1 MASQTEI
8 AQRVVEAILAPTEF
22 IMPPTTPCSARR
34 LLISAAVAGL
44 AAAATRNTFAQ
55 LPAGKAGDA
64 LDQILAH
71 RLLRVAVPKE
81 FPPFGFIKNGSPEGY
96 DIAIARMLAADMKV
110 RLELV
115 PVLSPDR
122 LPYLRDGKVD
132 LVIASLGK
140 TPEREK
146 LIDFSVA
153 YAPLYNGVFGP
164 PSGGVPESAYFKGRR
179 IGVTKGSLEEE
190 QLVRRLPD
198 AAVVRY
204 ENSATIIDAY
214 QKHEIEYIAAGNV
227 VIESIKDMPARDR
240 TKFVLMLNESPCH
253 IGVRKN
259 EDRLLARVNKFL
271 QEARESQALMVSA
284 MIWFKATLPTDFF
297 QRRSP

>member
-1 MASQTEI
+1 MASQSEI
-8 AQRVVEAILAPTEF
+8 AQRVVKAILAPPES
-22 IMPPTTPCSARR
+22 IMLPMSPFSARR
-34 LLISAAVAGL
+34 LLMSAAVAGL

-55 LPAGKAGDA
+55 APTGKAGDA

-71 RLLRVAVPKE
+71 QLLRVAVPKE
-81 FPPFGFIKNGSPEGY
+81 FPPFGFIKNGNPEGY
-96 DIAIARMLAADMKV
+96 DIAIARMLAMDMKV

-164 PSGGVPESAYFKGRR
+164 PYGGVPESTYFKERR
-179 IGVTKGSLEEE
+179 IGVTKGSLEED
-190 QLVRRLPD
+190 QLVRRLPH

-204 ENSATIIDAY
+204 ENSAAIIDAY
-214 QKHEIEYIAAGNV
+214 LKREIEYIAAGNV
-227 VIESIKDMPARDR
+227 VIESIKDVSARDR

-253 IGVRKN
+253 IGVRRN

-271 QEARESQALMVSA
+271 QEASESQALMVSA

-297 QRRSP
+297 RHRNP

>member
-1 MASQTEI
+1 MASQTKI
-8 AQRVVEAILAPTEF
+8 AQRSVEAILAPAEP
-22 IMPPTTPCSARR
+22 IMRATTPCSARR
-34 LLISAAVAGL
+34 WLISAAAAGV
-44 AAAATRNTFAQ
+44 AAAATPACFAQ
-55 LPAGKAGDA
+55 LAAGKAGDA

-81 FPPFGFIKNGSPEGY
+81 FPPFGFIKNGGPEGY

-164 PSGGVPESAYFKGRR
+164 PYGGVSEPTYFKERR
-179 IGVTKGSLEEE
+179 IGVTKGSLEED
-190 QLVRRLPD
+190 QLIRRLPD

-204 ENSATIIDAY
+204 ENSAAIIDAY
-214 QKHEIEYIAAGNV
+214 LKREIEYIAAGNV
-227 VIESIKDMPARDR
+227 VIESIKDVSARDR
-240 TKFVLMLNESPCH
+240 TKFVLMLNDSPCH

-259 EDRLLARVNKFL
+259 EDRLLTRVNKFL
-271 QEARESQALMVSA
+271 QEASESQALMVSA

>member
-22 IMPPTTPCSARR
+22 IMPPTTPCSAPLADISGRGRSRCGGNAKHLRPATGGQGRR
-34 LLISAAVAGL
+34 CAGSNPRAP
-44 AAAATRNTFAQ
+44 AAAGGCAE
-55 LPAGKAGDA
+55 G
-64 LDQILAH
+64 
-71 RLLRVAVPKE
+71 V
-81 FPPFGFIKNGSPEGY
+81 PPFGFIKNGSPEGY

-140 TPEREK
+140 TPGREK

-164 PSGGVPESAYFKGRR
+164 PYGGVPESAYFKGRR

-271 QEARESQALMVSA
+271 QEASESQALMVSA